1 MTFNYCKIYKRV
13 KFRRWDAGD
22 DRWATTAAGVNN
34 RFGEERGDDVWSV
47 RSKKAVKIH
56 S

>member
-34 RFGEERGDDVWSV
+34 RGREVMMCGRCGQK
-47 RSKKAVKIH
+47 RR
-56 S
+56 